1 MPTGT
6 AAWEEAHAS
15 VPASVK
21 VYFTLELQHPGFVD
35 PSSNAIPIR
44 CVTGVFEDV
53 QLGIEEGARFDA
65 GELATF
71 TALPFYADF
80 PEFAEGKVPQTRV
93 VIDNVTR
100 ELVPHIERAVELRAD
115 LIAIYRE
122 YRSDDVAAP
131 CFGPVEFIVRHIT
144 MSGTR
149 IEGMAPIDDLAN
161 KKFPSRVYTTK
172 EYPGLQ
178 P

>member
-6 AAWEEAHAS
+6 AAWEEADAS

-35 PSSNAIPIR
+35 GSSNPIPIR
-44 CVTGVFEDV
+44 CVAHVSDDTSFRIEDGAVFN
-53 QLGIEEGARFDA
+53 A
-65 GELATF
+65 GTMAPF
-71 TALPFYADF
+71 SAIPFYADF
-80 PEFAEGKVPQTRV
+80 PEFAEGRVPETRITV
-93 VIDNVTR
+93 DNVSR
-100 ELVPHIERAVELRAD
+100 ELVPHIESALSLRAD

-122 YRSDDVAAP
+122 YRSDDLSAP
-131 CFGPVEFIVRHIT
+131 CFGPVEFIVRNIT
-144 MSGTR
+144 MTGTH
-149 IEGMAPIDDLAN
+149 IEGMASIDNLAN